1 MSVEEEN
8 VQQTVGETPVE
19 ESAVEET
26 AAEETKDDGSEPAD
40 IKKVD
45 MTQLQSYMTKQ
56 EYLGLCNKLAMTEVV
71 DQRSALHAMVYLL
84 NLAHIREA
92 FVIEEQDKM
101 RAAINIFRPSG
112 SEPL

>member
-8 VQQTVGETPVE
+8 VQQSVEETAVE
-19 ESAVEET
+19 ESAVEES
-26 AAEETKDDGSEPAD
+26 ADDANEPAN
-40 IKKVD
+40 IEKVD
-45 MTQLQSYMTKQ
+45 MTQLKSYMTKQ

-101 RAAINIFRPSG
+101 REAINIFRPSG